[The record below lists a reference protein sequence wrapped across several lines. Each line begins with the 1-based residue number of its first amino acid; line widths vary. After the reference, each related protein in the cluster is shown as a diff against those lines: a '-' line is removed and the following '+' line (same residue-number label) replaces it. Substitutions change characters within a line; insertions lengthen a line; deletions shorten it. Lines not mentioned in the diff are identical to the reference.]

1 MTERYH
7 MPFFLTDE
15 ERMVMG
21 AINMG
26 CLEEHVMIAQN
37 PGPPETD
44 YNVGDQRVTDAV
56 NRLLMWKLI
65 GYSTDAGLTRRHMVL
80 TPEGVRAL

>member
-1 MTERYH
+1 MTERTH

-26 CLEEHVMIAQN
+26 HLKHTTVRDAVS
-37 PGPPETD
+37 TTHY
-44 YNVGDQRVTDAV
+44 YNVGGINVTDAV
-56 NRLLMWKLI
+56 NRLWMWNLI
-65 GYSTDAGLTRRHMVL
+65 GKILRDGEVQLVL
-80 TPEGVRAL
+80 TSEGMRAL